1 MIPAT
6 KYCNKLTYLQI
17 VKFVEIAN
25 RPEKSFIFGENQSA
39 KTETQTLYKLIK
51 TAIQVNND

>member
-1 MIPAT
+1 MITAT
-6 KYCNKLTYLQI
+6 KNCNKLKYLQI

-39 KTETQTLYKLIK
+39 KTENANTLMIK
-51 TAIQVNND
+51 SAGW